1 MAKESRDQKR
11 KKKLAEER
19 RKARENQ
26 SLAYLGERYKTS
38 ALVPVWMQTE
48 VGIYEVYVITERKL
62 LDRTAALALE
72 KLIMMMRAG
81 TLPPMP
87 DLDRVQYEEGQEENF
102 VIENI
107 RRHWATHFATA
118 ARPSKDDLIGVLR
131 TILGSIERMK
141 SPSPQSQTY
150 MRHIAGFLTKKLG
163 VSVRMVSK
171 EGEPVPEPSEGDLV
185 QLGREWSS
193 ERDPAARS
201 SARSEFLDL
210 ATHLLKS
217 GQATRVIDDCHLLIG
232 EISDASSEVVIE
244 LMVLSQKAQQ
254 SLLTEMG

>member
-62 LDRTAALALE
+62 
-72 KLIMMMRAG
+72 RAG

-163 VSVRMVSK
+163 VSVKMVSS

-185 QLGREWSS
+185 RLGRVWSS
-193 ERDPAARS
+193 DRDPAARS

-210 ATHLLKS
+210 ATHLIKS

-232 EISDASSEVVIE
+232 EISDVSSEVVIE